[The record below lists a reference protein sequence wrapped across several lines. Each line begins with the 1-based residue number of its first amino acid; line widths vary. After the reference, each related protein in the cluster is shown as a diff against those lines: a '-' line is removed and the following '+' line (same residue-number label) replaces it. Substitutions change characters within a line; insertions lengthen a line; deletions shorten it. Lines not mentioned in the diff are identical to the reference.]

1 MGVNGVGDG
10 REQAVVKAGADKL
23 QLAGTL
29 IGDALCRCDRALTAV
44 AVEDVAISRM
54 FLTGD
59 LRCHWNSKNN
69 AAGRVLVT
77 GR

>member
-1 MGVNGVGDG
+1 MNVF
-10 REQAVVKAGADKL
+10 EL
-23 QLAGTL
+23 LT
-29 IGDALCRCDRALTAV
+29 GDALCRGDRALTAV